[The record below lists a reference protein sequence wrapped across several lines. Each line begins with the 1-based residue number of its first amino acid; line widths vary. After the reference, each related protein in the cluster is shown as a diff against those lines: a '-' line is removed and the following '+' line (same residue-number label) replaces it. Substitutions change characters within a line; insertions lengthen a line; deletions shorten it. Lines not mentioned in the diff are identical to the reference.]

1 MAWKYSAIAY
11 SLILKDVG
19 VLLQTLYLTATDMGL
34 GGCAIGTGNIEL
46 FARMTGQDFHH
57 EGPVGQFAL
66 GRPQKLATIK
76 SACQRAGCAASGH
89 VGHCIAIRYLCRC
102 SSM

>member
-1 MAWKYSAIAY
+1 
-11 SLILKDVG
+11 
-19 VLLQTLYLTATDMGL
+19 VLLQTLYLTAADMNL

-66 GRPQKLATIK
+66 GRGRK
-76 SACQRAGCAASGH
+76 
-89 VGHCIAIRYLCRC
+89 VGGD
-102 SSM
+102 